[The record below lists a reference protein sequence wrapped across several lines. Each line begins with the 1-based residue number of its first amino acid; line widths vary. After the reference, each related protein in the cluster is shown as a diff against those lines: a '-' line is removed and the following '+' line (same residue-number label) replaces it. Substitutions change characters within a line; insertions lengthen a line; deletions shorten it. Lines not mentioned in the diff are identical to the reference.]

1 MASRRLLL
9 TVALL
14 VAAAPSAGAVE
25 PKRVMVFGDSVAWGC
40 IPRADGFPSTRYPA
54 DVRWP
59 GIMAAELGPGYEV
72 VEDNLNGRTTDIT
85 PPLESASLPGAG
97 YNGAAALP
105 ASIASQMP
113 LDLVVLALGQ
123 NDLRLENHR
132 TPLEIGLA
140 AVRLV
145 TIVQGSA
152 GATATEY
159 PAPAALL
166 VAPAPMP
173 PSVADGPF
181 WEVFGGASA
190 RSRELGPIYARLAAA
205 AGVPFLDAGKVTRVD
220 GVDSVHLTPDAHAAL
235 GKAVAAAAVRMLV
248 PLDQ

>member
-1 MASRRLLL
+1 MESRR
-9 TVALL
+9 
-14 VAAAPSAGAVE
+14 PG
-25 PKRVMVFGDSVAWGC
+25 VM
-40 IPRADGFPSTRYPA
+40 R
-54 DVRWP
+54 
-59 GIMAAELGPGYEV
+59 AELGAGY
-72 VEDNLNGRTTDIT
+72 GRGQPERPHHGHQAAGRVGR
-85 PPLESASLPGAG
+85 PPPGAG
-97 YNGAAALP
+97 YSGAAALP

-140 AVRLV
+140 AMRPV

-152 GATATEY
+152 GTTATEY

-173 PSVADGPF
+173 PSIADGSF
-181 WEVFGGASA
+181 REAFGDAGAK
-190 RSRELGPIYARLAAA
+190 SRELGPIYARLATA

-220 GVDSVHLTPDAHAAL
+220 GGDSLHLTPAGHAAL
-235 GKAVAAAAVRMLV
+235 VKALAAAVRELT
-248 PLDQ
+248 PLD